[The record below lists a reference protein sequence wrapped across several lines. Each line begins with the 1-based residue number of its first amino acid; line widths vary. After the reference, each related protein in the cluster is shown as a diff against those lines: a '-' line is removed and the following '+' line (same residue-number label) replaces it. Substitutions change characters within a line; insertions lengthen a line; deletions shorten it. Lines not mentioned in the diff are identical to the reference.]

1 MVLKKR
7 FLTVF
12 NLGRYGG
19 LQRRDFLTVPSLGR
33 CCSLGRSYF

>member
-19 LQRRDFLTVPSLGR
+19 LERRDVVTVSSLGR
-33 CCSLGRSYF
+33 CSGLGRT

>member
-19 LQRRDFLTVPSLGR
+19 LQRRDCLTVSSLGG
-33 CCSLGRSYF
+33 CGGLGRT

>member
-12 NLGRYGG
+12 TLGGCDG
-19 LQRRDFLTVPSLGR
+19 LERRDVLTVSSLGR
-33 CCSLGRSYF
+33 CSGLGRSDF